1 MTSESSQWAWQ
12 IRGQLAEIELLNVPY
27 MLGKLNEMQEFI
39 DHTRTRLESMQR
51 RQAEIERELE
61 DLEDAT

>member
-1 MTSESSQWAWQ
+1 MTKSPLWAWQ

-27 MLGKLNEMQEFI
+27 MLEKLADMQEFI

-51 RQAEIERELE
+51 RQADLQRHLEELE
-61 DLEDAT
+61 GAT